1 MWEYIIAGIVTLSNL
16 AFFLYYKRK
25 MSEVRDGTAET
36 MPERIISSVPD
47 MIFMVDNKLDIQ
59 KIYNADASKLSL
71 PVEALI
77 GRNLKNCVDRSAWRT

>member
-71 PVEALI
+71 PGVRG
-77 GRNLKNCVDRSAWRT
+77 GRDR